1 MPCGPGV
8 RLSSS
13 RFEDVINEVLQ
24 HGLLVR
30 CQSLAHGVEVL
41 LRRTPHSSYAMVY
54 GPACE
59 PWTPLRRSG
68 ACMRVSEVDE
78 MRVVAMDSSR
88 NVKCSASL
96 EMSTP
101 FDLQYATA

>member
-1 MPCGPGV
+1 
-8 RLSSS
+8 
-13 RFEDVINEVLQ
+13 
-24 HGLLVR
+24 
-30 CQSLAHGVEVL
+30 
-41 LRRTPHSSYAMVY
+41 
-54 GPACE
+54 
-59 PWTPLRRSG
+59 
-68 ACMRVSEVDE
+68 MRVSEVDE